1 MYIENPIALRF
12 IMQDELYLL
21 NSDKVLYDAP
31 AAPHP
36 IAETLAVSFN
46 YLGGNKK
53 KFLVVTHYPDQEF
66 IPDKHLAALENILKR
81 LDFSLDDA
89 AIFNI
94 ARHSGLAFEHLNN
107 FFKPQKLLLL
117 GANTLPEGMEAPAFN
132 KTAALNNCSTL
143 FSFSFDEM
151 MENNENKKVFWEQ
164 MKQL

>member
-1 MYIENPIALRF
+1 ME
-12 IMQDELYLL
+12 
-21 NSDKVLYDAP
+21 S
-31 AAPHP
+31 
-36 IAETLAVSFN
+36 
-46 YLGGNKK
+46 
-53 KFLVVTHYPDQEF
+53 
-66 IPDKHLAALENILKR
+66 ILKR

-94 ARHSGLAFEHLNN
+94 ANYSGLAFEHLLD

-132 KTAALNNCSTL
+132 KTGQLNNRSTL